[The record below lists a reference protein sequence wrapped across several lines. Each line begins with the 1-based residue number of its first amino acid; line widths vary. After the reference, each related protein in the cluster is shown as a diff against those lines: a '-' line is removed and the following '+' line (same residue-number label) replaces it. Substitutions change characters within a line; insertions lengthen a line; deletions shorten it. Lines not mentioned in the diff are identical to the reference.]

1 MEGIWLRMRK
11 RDRISLNG
19 KEREK
24 GGQAGRP
31 TGGVRKLRVN
41 GVCASASVAAFAF
54 GPRLVHRLNSS
65 HPSVRP
71 SGRKKRGEGGGVSFD
86 QPHRCSVDG
95 RGGRRLLSNGS
106 TVRP

>member
-41 GVCASASVAAFAF
+41 GVAAF
-54 GPRLVHRLNSS
+54 GPRLVRTQAQLFPPFRTSIWS
-65 HPSVRP
+65 QEAR
-71 SGRKKRGEGGGVSFD
+71 R
-86 QPHRCSVDG
+86 G
-95 RGGRRLLSNGS
+95 RGSLI
-106 TVRP
+106 

>member
-41 GVCASASVAAFAF
+41 GVAAF

-71 SGRKKRGEGGGVSFD
+71 SGGGVSFD

>member
-41 GVCASASVAAFAF
+41 GVAAF